1 MKTLIIYAT
10 KHGSAE
16 SCSRLLKSKLT
27 GETVVVNIKKDLVP
41 NLIDFDKIIIGG
53 SIYVGK
59 IQKEISSFC
68 SNNLNDLKKK
78 KLGLFI
84 CGMNKDSAE
93 TELNTAFPQEL
104 LNGAVSK
111 ECFGGEFRLSHMNM
125 LERFIVKVI
134 SKTDKEV
141 SMLSEESITRLAQL
155 LNNA

>member
-16 SCSRLLKSKLT
+16 SCSKLLKGKLN
-27 GETVVVNIKKDLVP
+27 GETVVVNIKKDAIPDLSG
-41 NLIDFDKIIIGG
+41 FDNVIMGG

-59 IQKEISSFC
+59 IQKELTNFC
-68 SNNLNDLKKK
+68 SKNLEELKKK

-84 CGMNKDSAE
+84 CCMNKDN
-93 TELNTAFPQEL
+93 TEVQLNTSFPQEL
-104 LNGAVSK
+104 LNSAVSK
-111 ECFGGEFRLSHMNM
+111 ECFGGEFRLSHMNI

-155 LNNA
+155 LNKA

>member
-16 SCSRLLKSKLT
+16 SCSKLLKSKLT
-27 GETVVVNIKKDLVP
+27 GEVEIVNIKKDAIPDLSA
-41 NLIDFDKIIIGG
+41 FDKIIIGG

-68 SNNLNDLKKK
+68 SKNLNDLIKK

-104 LNGAVSK
+104 LNSAVSK
-111 ECFGGEFRLSHMNM
+111 ECFGGEFKLSHMNM
-125 LERFIVKVI
+125 LERFMVKVI
-134 SKTDKEV
+134 SKTDKDV
-141 SMLSEESITRLAQL
+141 SMLSDENISRLAQL
-155 LNNA
+155 IDAA

>member
-16 SCSRLLKSKLT
+16 SCSKLLKNKLT
-27 GETVVVNIKKDLVP
+27 GEVEVVNIKKDKVP
-41 NLIDFDKIIIGG
+41 DINSFDKVIIGG
-53 SIYVGK
+53 SIYAGR

-84 CGMNKDSAE
+84 CGMNKDSAQ

-104 LNGAVSK
+104 LNSAISK
-111 ECFGGEFRLSHMNM
+111 ECFGGEFKLSHMNM
-125 LERFIVKVI
+125 LERFMVKVI

-141 SMLSEESITRLAQL
+141 SMLSEENINRLAQL
-155 LNNA
+155 IDAA